1 MHRHLSVDIIC
12 SKKRTVFQEHSAGK
26 TVSFEEQIMYKD
38 KYASIFSRRIGAIV
52 FIILQIFFT
61 ICTIMKIGEYH
72 SNIPQFKPISSK
84 KKYLMD

>member
-1 MHRHLSVDIIC
+1 MHRYLSAEITC
-12 SKKRTVFQEHSAGK
+12 SKKRTVFREHSAGK

-38 KYASIFSRRIGAIV
+38 KYVSIFSRQIGAIV

-72 SNIPQFKPISSK
+72 SNIPSLSQFCARKNI
-84 KKYLMD
+84 